1 MKDITHDLTQFE
13 RAQLF
18 YHCDRGVLKDGKS
31 EVLRYVRK
39 FRSEKMEHNGNT
51 YYRTGEVE
59 EDEKGTYH
67 LVYKLKD

>member
-1 MKDITHDLTQFE
+1 MKDITYDLSQLE

-18 YHCDRGVLKDGKS
+18 YHCDRGILKGGKS
-31 EVLRYVRK
+31 DGLRYVRR
-39 FRSEKMEHNGNT
+39 FRSENMESKEES

-67 LVYKLKD
+67 LVYKLMD